1 MKNLKITI
9 KLMLMIIIPLLAV
22 LIIAFQ
28 GITKINMTYNILT
41 DAYYDKM
48 YKVNELILNADRDMH
63 QALIAQKTL
72 TDKGITDEVREQNK
86 KDLEENINQT
96 RDKMNEAIEILM
108 PMKDALSGIKHDT
121 ANKDIFEI
129 YDEFEKNYK
138 TWTDRIDME
147 TGEVEN
153 PAQYQETFD
162 TARENINL
170 MSEVM
175 EKVAL
180 GTQTNMKNDIDGTEV
195 EFIILSAVVV
205 LLTLSIG
212 LIISRDSTKVLF
224 KIRDLANRLSN
235 YDFTEDL
242 ILNRHDE
249 YGQTAETLNIAQKN
263 VRELVNSIIQKTDD
277 IDSSSKSL
285 AFSTKE
291 INNNFNL
298 INESTKEINSSV
310 QENSA
315 LSEEISASVEEV
327 DSSVSVLASKATEGT
342 GNSVKIKERASTVGE
357 NSERAIS
364 TIKNVYIEKEKM
376 IVEAIEK
383 GKVVNNIAI
392 MANSISQIAE
402 QINLLSLNAAIE
414 AARAGEQGKGF
425 AVVAEEVRRLADES
439 SEAVNS
445 VQSVIVNVQMAFE
458 DLSTSSKEL
467 LKFMDKEVNE
477 QFEGFSK
484 IGVQYY
490 DDADFVNNMSSEL
503 AAMSE
508 EISATI
514 NQVSEAVQHMA
525 DMSQKASENT
535 EHIEKSLSYSSSS
548 VQEISKT
555 AEKQLELSN
564 ELSELVKKFNI

>member
-1 MKNLKITI
+1 MKNLKIRI

-22 LIIAFQ
+22 LVIAFQ

-48 YKVNELILNADRDMH
+48 YKVNELILNADRDMY
-63 QALIAQKTL
+63 QSLMAQKAL
-72 TDKGITDEVREQNK
+72 ADKGITDEAREQNK

-108 PMKDALSGIKHDT
+108 PMEESLSGIKHDT

-212 LIISRDSTKVLF
+212 LVISRDSTKVLF
-224 KIRDLANRLSN
+224 KIKDLANRLSN

-242 ILNRHDE
+242 ILNRRDE

-285 AFSTKE
+285 ASSTKE

-383 GKVVNNIAI
+383 GKVVNDIAI

-414 AARAGEQGKGF
+414 AARAGESGRGF
-425 AVVAEEVRRLADES
+425 SVVAEEIRKLAEDSNSFTGEIELIVNDLTS
-439 SEAVNS
+439 KSLEAVETMDQVEEIINS
-445 VQSVIVNVQMAFE
+445 QGSSVDRTNA
-458 DLSTSSKEL
+458 K
-467 LKFMDKEVNE
+467 
-477 QFEGFSK
+477 FEGISLSLEE
-484 IGVQYY
+484 IQEVISR
-490 DDADFVNNMSSEL
+490 VNKSNEDMAAQEERLTNLIENLATVAEENAAGTEEAAASVEEQNAVMTEINNASEEL
-503 AAMSE
+503 AKVAE
-508 EISATI
+508 ELNSAAGVFT
-514 NQVSEAVQHMA
+514 
-525 DMSQKASENT
+525 
-535 EHIEKSLSYSSSS
+535 
-548 VQEISKT
+548 
-555 AEKQLELSN
+555 
-564 ELSELVKKFNI
+564 F